1 MCELEQLYM
10 VTDEIFLGNFNQH
23 MELNLGIFNPILEK
37 LNSISEGFK
46 IAVDE
51 EIKSQNLKTELISN
65 VS

>member
-1 MCELEQLYM
+1 
-10 VTDEIFLGNFNQH
+10 

-65 VS
+65 VSHDLKTPLTSKQYSQIFFAKL

>member
-1 MCELEQLYM
+1 
-10 VTDEIFLGNFNQH
+10 

-65 VS
+65 VL